1 MLNLVKNNTTNSRE
15 NTLML
20 IECLPIL
27 RVQRYNNSITA
38 AMCSLMDA
46 YASPSFLDQNDGE
59 AIKYVRWKNIG

>member
-1 MLNLVKNNTTNSRE
+1 VLQIFKS
-15 NTLML
+15 
-20 IECLPIL
+20 
-27 RVQRYNNSITA
+27 YNF